1 MASFSQRFDLGT
13 QMAYSMFGNG
23 GTLYPIFIVILIPIF
38 LKLIYP
44 LFQRYIPNI
53 LKRIGLGLCL
63 ITLSLV
69 CSLLVDS
76 IGHALQSDQSVII
89 SIFSPFNQYSHLS
102 LHVNPYILVIQNLL
116 LAVAYILIYGG
127 VFEFICAQSPHSMKG
142 FLIGVFFA
150 VKGLFQLI
158 GVLGILLPF
167 SFWQNSNKVGLVYFL
182 LHILISIVGV
192 VVFMIAAKRYQYRE
206 REEVYNERKYIEE
219 VYEKDVSHNPVYEDL
234 DVDFNSDSDKEG

>member
-1 MASFSQRFDLGT
+1 M
-13 QMAYSMFGNG
+13 
-23 GTLYPIFIVILIPIF
+23 
-38 LKLIYP
+38 
-44 LFQRYIPNI
+44 
-53 LKRIGLGLCL
+53 CL
-63 ITLSLV
+63 ITLSLI

-76 IGHALQSDQSVII
+76 IGHALPNRQKAT
-89 SIFSPFNQYSHLS
+89 SIFKPDPYYFFDFGCVDCS
-102 LHVNPYILVIQNLL
+102 LQLNPYILVIQNLL
-116 LAVAYILIYGG
+116 VAVAYILIYGG

-150 VKGLFQLI
+150 VKGLFQLT

-206 REEVYNERKYIEE
+206 REELYNERKYIEE